1 MSKRFILLKN
11 NLYRKLFK
19 NELRNTSN
27 MLRYP
32 AAERNKE
39 PILNV
44 LKQILS
50 SDHKMRAL
58 EIGLSFKFRSNLSK
72 SF

>member
-1 MSKRFILLKN
+1 
-11 NLYRKLFK
+11 
-19 NELRNTSN
+19 

-50 SDHKMRAL
+50 SDHKIRAL
-58 EIGLSFKFRSNLSK
+58 EIGLSFKFISNLSK
-72 SF
+72 SFRIWCLKVFYISLKVDQKVIVIKSI

>member
-1 MSKRFILLKN
+1 MSKRFIVLRHYLN
-11 NLYRKLFK
+11 RKLFK
-19 NELRNTSN
+19 KELRKAPN

-39 PILNV
+39 PILSV

-58 EIGLSFKFRSNLSK
+58 EIGLSFKFRYNLLK

>member
-1 MSKRFILLKN
+1 MSKRFILLKHYLN
-11 NLYRKLFK
+11 RNLFK
-19 NELRNTSN
+19 KQFQN

-44 LKQILS
+44 LKQILI
-50 SDHKMRAL
+50 SDHKMTAL